1 MLALS
6 LLATLAFA
14 PEPACPIAAP
24 AFSPVGMASDSLRAI
39 YESGQSFP
47 EFLAAAERRKEMWE
61 ANYKAG
67 EPVDATMVA
76 RADAVGGTWH
86 ILVVAID
93 SCSDSVSTIPYLA
106 RLVEQVEGL
115 EMRIVLPNVGKS
127 VQEAHR
133 TPDGRAATPTVVL
146 LNPNWEVVGC
156 FVERPVAL
164 REWLEAHTGESKM
177 DWYADDL
184 GRTTVAQFVDVLE
197 KAGHGEMRCE

>member
-14 PEPACPIAAP
+14 PEPTCLIPVHATAPTSIAT
-24 AFSPVGMASDSLRAI
+24 DSLRAI
-39 YESGQSFP
+39 YERGQPFP
-47 EFLAAAERRKEMWE
+47 EFLASAERRKEMWE

-67 EPVDATMVA
+67 EAVDATMVSRA
-76 RADAVGGTWH
+76 RAVGGTWH

-106 RLVEQVEGL
+106 RLVEQVDGL
-115 EMRIVLPNVGKS
+115 EMRIVLPRAGKS

-146 LNPNWEVVGC
+146 LNPEWEVAGC

-164 REWLEAHTGESKM
+164 REWLEAHKGGNKM
-177 DWYADDL
+177 DWYAKDL
-184 GRTTVAQFVDVLE
+184 GRTTVAQFVDLLE

>member
-6 LLATLAFA
+6 LLAT
-14 PEPACPIAAP
+14 IALAP
-24 AFSPVGMASDSLRAI
+24 APVCLAPTPVTSPVVLASDSLRAI
-39 YESGQSFP
+39 YGAGQSFP
-47 EFLAAAERRKEMWE
+47 EFLAAAERRKEMWQT
-61 ANYKAG
+61 NYKAG
-67 EPVDATMVA
+67 EAVDATMVS
-76 RADAVGGTWH
+76 RAQAVGGTWH

-106 RLVEQVEGL
+106 RLVEQVDGL

-146 LNPNWEVVGC
+146 LNPAWEVAGC

-164 REWLEAHTGESKM
+164 REWLEAHKGESKM
-177 DWYADDL
+177 DWYAQDL
-184 GRTTVAQFVDVLE
+184 GRTTVSQFVDVLE

>member
-14 PEPACPIAAP
+14 PEPACLIAAP

-47 EFLAAAERRKEMWE
+47 EFLAAAERRKEMWQ
-61 ANYKAG
+61 ANYAAG
-67 EPVDATMVA
+67 ETVDATMVA
-76 RADAVGGTWH
+76 RAHAVGGTWH

-115 EMRIVLPNVGKS
+115 EMRIVLPTVGKS

-146 LNPNWEVVGC
+146 LNPNWDVVGC

-164 REWLEAHTGESKM
+164 RDWLEAHKGESKM